1 MEEIKDKNREI
12 AGVDEEEVNLLD
24 YWRVIQKHR
33 KLIGRIVL
41 VTVVLTA
48 VVSLFMTNIYQSK
61 ALITPV
67 TPKESSASGTLATL
81 TQQFGSL
88 PGMLGLPAPGGT
100 SAAELVNLLKSNIV
114 REKMIEKN
122 NLLPVLFYKQWDEG
136 KKAWKKGGISL
147 NPLVWVSKA
156 IKLVMP
162 GDPKVRKKD
171 DDVPDVMD
179 GLRELEDIITVKN
192 NLKENTITITVD
204 YHDPEMAAK
213 MVGFLLDA
221 LNEHMTGESRRVAKI
236 NKDYLEDQINKN
248 SDPFIKQ
255 KIYFLIAQQIETMM
269 MAEVKENFAF
279 KVLDPP
285 IVPDKKIKPKRTLMV
300 MLSLVVALFIG
311 IFTAFFMEYL
321 EKNNIKVN
329 FSFMSFQ
336 RKPESIT

>member
-1 MEEIKDKNREI
+1 MAGEEEIS
-12 AGVDEEEVNLLD
+12 LLD
-24 YWRVIQKHR
+24 YWRVIQKHK

-48 VVSLFMTNIYQSK
+48 VVSLFMKNIYESK

-67 TPKESSASGTLATL
+67 TPKESSSTGVLATL
-81 TQQFGSL
+81 TQQFGAL
-88 PGMLGLPAPGGT
+88 PGMLGPPTAGGT

-114 REKMIEKN
+114 REKMIDKN
-122 NLLPVLFYKQWDEG
+122 NLLPVLFPEQWDAE

-156 IKLVMP
+156 IKWVMP
-162 GDPKVRKKD
+162 QGQKVRKKD
-171 DDVPDVMD
+171 DDVPDIMD
-179 GLRELEDIITVKN
+179 GLRALEDIITVKN

-204 YHDPEMAAK
+204 YPDPEMSAK
-213 MVGFLLDA
+213 MVAFLLDA
-221 LNEHMTGESRRVAKI
+221 LNENMTGESRRVAKI

-285 IVPDKKIKPKRTLMV
+285 MVPDKKIKPKRTVMV
-300 MLSLVVALFIG
+300 LLSLVVALFIG
-311 IFTAFFMEYL
+311 IFTAFFLEYL
-321 EKNNIKVN
+321 EKNNIKI
-329 FSFMSFQ
+329 SWQ
-336 RKPESIT
+336 IKWPRGERTKG

>member
-1 MEEIKDKNREI
+1 MEEIKNKNQEM
-12 AGVDEEEVNLLD
+12 AGDEEISLLD
-24 YWRVIQKHR
+24 YWRVIQKEK
-33 KLIGRIVL
+33 KLIGRIV
-41 VTVVLTA
+41 VIIVLATA
-48 VVSLFMTNIYQSK
+48 IISLFMTNIYQSN

-67 TPKESSASGTLATL
+67 TPKESSSSGLLTTL
-81 TQQFGSL
+81 TQQFGTL
-88 PGMLGLPAPGGT
+88 PNMLGLPTQGAT

-122 NLLPVLFYKQWDEG
+122 NLLPVLFYKQWDAE

-147 NPLVWVSKA
+147 NPLVWASKVL
-156 IKLVMP
+156 KMVMP
-162 GDPKVRKKD
+162 QDPKVRKKN

-179 GLRELEDIITVKN
+179 GLRKLEDIITVKN
-192 NLKENTITITVD
+192 NLKENTITVTVD
-204 YHDPEMAAK
+204 YPDPEMAAK
-213 MVGFLLDA
+213 MVDYLLDA
-221 LNEHMTGESRRVAKI
+221 LNENMTGESRRVAKI

-285 IVPDKKIKPKRTLMV
+285 IVPDKKIKPKRALMV
-300 MLSLVVALFIG
+300 VLSFVVALFIG
-311 IFTAFFMEYL
+311 VFIAFFKEYL

-329 FSFMSFQ
+329 VSFLPFRRNS
-336 RKPESIT
+336 PST

>member
-1 MEEIKDKNREI
+1 MAGEEEIS
-12 AGVDEEEVNLLD
+12 LLD
-24 YWRVIQKHR
+24 YWRVIQKHK

-48 VVSLFMTNIYQSK
+48 VVSLFMKNIYESK

-67 TPKESSASGTLATL
+67 TPKESSSTGVLATP
-81 TQQFGSL
+81 TQQFGAL
-88 PGMLGLPAPGGT
+88 PGMLGLPTAGGT

-114 REKMIEKN
+114 REKMIDKN
-122 NLLPVLFYKQWDEG
+122 NLLPVLFPEQWDAE

-156 IKLVMP
+156 IKWVMP
-162 GDPKVRKKD
+162 QGQKVRKKD
-171 DDVPDVMD
+171 DDVPDIMD
-179 GLRELEDIITVKN
+179 GLRALEDIITVKN

-204 YHDPEMAAK
+204 YPDPEMSAK
-213 MVGFLLDA
+213 MVAFLLDA
-221 LNEHMTGESRRVAKI
+221 LNENMTGESRRVAKI

-285 IVPDKKIKPKRTLMV
+285 MVPDKKIKPKRTVMV
-300 MLSLVVALFIG
+300 LLSLVVALFIG
-311 IFTAFFMEYL
+311 IFTAFFLEYL
-321 EKNNIKVN
+321 EKNNIKI
-329 FSFMSFQ
+329 SWQ
-336 RKPESIT
+336 IKWPRGERTKG